1 MVEIPAVK
9 KISIDK
15 ITTDGNNPNVMD
27 INQQI
32 ALKNN
37 IKKYGFLVPIITNK
51 DYLVADGEHR
61 LQAAKD
67 LGMTDV
73 PVVALKV
80 KEVDRRLL
88 RQVMNKLK
96 GVHDLVKDAEEYQYL
111 LESKEIDFAKLLAHT
126 DEEVLNKI
134 NMFEGVDVAKA
145 FAEKEY
151 DDNIPTTTECPK
163 CEYTW

>member
-9 KISIDK
+9 KIAVGK
-15 ITTDGNNPNVMD
+15 LTTDGNNPNVMD
-27 INQQI
+27 VNHQI

-61 LQAAKD
+61 LTAAID
-67 LGMTDV
+67 LGMTEV
-73 PVVALKV
+73 PVVALNV
-80 KEVDRRLL
+80 QEVDRRLL

-96 GVHDLVKDAEEYQYL
+96 GVHDPLKDSQEFKYL
-111 LESKEIDFAKLLAHT
+111 LESKEVDFTKLLAHT
-126 DEEVLNKI
+126 DQDVLDKI
-134 NMFEGVDVAKA
+134 NMFEEVDLPKS
-145 FAEKEY
+145 FDEKEY
-151 DDNIPTTTECPK
+151 DDNIPTTTQCPK

>member
-9 KISIDK
+9 KIAVGK
-15 ITTDGNNPNVMD
+15 LTTDGKNPNVMD
-27 INQQI
+27 VNQQI

-61 LQAAKD
+61 LTAAID
-67 LGMTDV
+67 LGMTEV
-73 PVVALKV
+73 PVVALNV
-80 KEVDRRLL
+80 QEVDRRLL

-96 GVHDLVKDAEEYQYL
+96 GVHDPLKDSQEFKYL
-111 LESKEIDFAKLLAHT
+111 LESKEVDFTKLLAHT
-126 DEEVLNKI
+126 DQDVLDKI
-134 NMFEGVDVAKA
+134 NMFEEVDLPKS
-145 FAEKEY
+145 FDEKEY
-151 DDNIPTTTECPK
+151 DDNIPTTTQCPK